1 MEIDMFKKTLCTVMA
16 ALLLVAAGCS
26 AAPSGATGDGYTFTD
41 DLGREVTVRSTER
54 TAALLGS
61 FADMWYLAG
70 GTVCATAD
78 DAWDDLN
85 LPLADDVINLGM
97 TKSVSLE
104 QLLLSDPTFVIAS
117 SKTQGN
123 LDLLD
128 TLDSAGIATAYFDVN
143 SFEDYLRI
151 LKIFTDLTGREDLY
165 EQNGAAVA
173 EEIDEVIAESEARLE
188 AAGSAPK
195 VLTLRASASW
205 IRAKGSSGNVAGEML
220 AGLGCVNI
228 ADSDTSLLESIGM
241 EHIIAQ
247 DPDFIFFVQQGDD
260 YEGIQLAI
268 DEFIAENPAWAE
280 LSAVRNGR
288 VFLLDKRL
296 YSLKP
301 NARWAE
307 AYRGL
312 EEILSNE

>member
-104 QLLLSDPTFVIAS
+104 
-117 SKTQGN
+117 
-123 LDLLD
+123 
-128 TLDSAGIATAYFDVN
+128 
-143 SFEDYLRI
+143 
-151 LKIFTDLTGREDLY
+151 
-165 EQNGAAVA
+165 
-173 EEIDEVIAESEARLE
+173 
-188 AAGSAPK
+188 
-195 VLTLRASASW
+195 
-205 IRAKGSSGNVAGEML
+205 
-220 AGLGCVNI
+220 
-228 ADSDTSLLESIGM
+228 
-241 EHIIAQ
+241 
-247 DPDFIFFVQQGDD
+247 
-260 YEGIQLAI
+260 
-268 DEFIAENPAWAE
+268 
-280 LSAVRNGR
+280 
-288 VFLLDKRL
+288 
-296 YSLKP
+296 
-301 NARWAE
+301 
-307 AYRGL
+307 
-312 EEILSNE
+312 